1 MKVSLTTNDSK
12 TTVRIEG
19 RLDTVAANDLEQALS
34 PVWEQSHP
42 DLYLD
47 CRDMEYYISS
57 SGLRVFLKLKKYVL
71 AQNGR
76 LEVSELQ
83 PMVKGVFEMTGFDK
97 LLLS

>member
-42 DLYLD
+42 
-47 CRDMEYYISS
+47 
-57 SGLRVFLKLKKYVL
+57 
-71 AQNGR
+71 
-76 LEVSELQ
+76 EL
-83 PMVKGVFEMTGFDK
+83 
-97 LLLS
+97 

>member
-12 TTVRIEG
+12 MTVRIEG

-47 CRDMEYYISS
+47 CRDMEYISS